1 MTTNRLA
8 QQLIFKQALL
18 LSQLAIYAGQLAIV
32 CFVIFGTLAS
42 MAHFKDS
49 SIIYYAFHYLPYAL
63 IIATI
68 PILLYHSF
76 LMNRYR
82 IIQRPIIIIML
93 AMGIA
98 LPIIAGVFYYYQQFI
113 ASNMAVF
120 LAVIVWF
127 AMPYLFK
134 VNIIRFLNFLTE
146 GQSNDKST
154 PP

>member
-1 MTTNRLA
+1 
-8 QQLIFKQALL
+8 
-18 LSQLAIYAGQLAIV
+18 
-32 CFVIFGTLAS
+32 
-42 MAHFKDS
+42 
-49 SIIYYAFHYLPYAL
+49 
-63 IIATI
+63 
-68 PILLYHSF
+68 
-76 LMNRYR
+76 
-82 IIQRPIIIIML
+82 ML